1 MPSPANKHPHAK
13 KCLCFVH
20 FDGLVYVY
28 VEAATLVVLV
38 LVLPTS
44 FEDEVGVPSRLG
56 NSHLHLVSTCMVV

>member
-1 MPSPANKHPHAK
+1 MPSPAIKHPHAK

-20 FDGLVYVY
+20 FGDVMYVAE
-28 VEAATLVVLV
+28 VATLVVLV

-44 FEDEVGVPSRLG
+44 FEDDVGVPSRLG